1 MPLGYFVAAEG
12 RIGAALRVAR
22 GGHELVATGP
32 AARLG
37 TLLPHNTTT
46 TTQSCDGR
54 PLEVRLPFALAL
66 WLVLGCLLPSEDVL
80 ALLVYEYVV
89 GAERLGSALDTL
101 LGEIDDNGATALTPS
116 VLRRK
121 LLELG
126 TSLRAS
132 NPVPFTVTAAC
143 LMVVGG
149 ASDDHDCT
157 HLPTPLHCPALAPGW
172 FGLVTYAMLLSPD
185 GTFAVL
191 AELECVWM
199 QRFFASQRAVG
210 GGFSVMETL
219 LNNAMPPDEVTIIGG
234 LAAAGKAVQY
244 CKLVV
249 TLLPTA
255 PEMVCFHTSAAAA
268 AIALSRA
275 FARAISSN
283 GALAV
288 SVHDVLTVI
297 PHYEPF
303 AYAIGC
309 EIGAPAALGLLLEC
323 VRAALRSPT
332 AQLSLGNVAAGADVF
347 KYLLGGASRSCTPS
361 TSQRPSGSPS

>member
-12 RIGAALRVAR
+12 RTGAALRVAR

-32 AARLG
+32 SARLG
-37 TLLPHNTTT
+37 TLLPHSTTT
-46 TTQSCDGR
+46 TTQSSDGR
-54 PLEVRLPFALAL
+54 PLEVRLPFALVL

-149 ASDDHDCT
+149 ATDDHDCT

-199 QRFFASQRAVG
+199 QRFFASQRAVACG
-210 GGFSVMETL
+210 WRVFGHGDF
-219 LNNAMPPDEVTIIGG
+219 AQQRH
-234 LAAAGKAVQY
+234 AA
-244 CKLVV
+244 
-249 TLLPTA
+249 
-255 PEMVCFHTSAAAA
+255 
-268 AIALSRA
+268 R
-275 FARAISSN
+275 
-283 GALAV
+283 
-288 SVHDVLTVI
+288 
-297 PHYEPF
+297 
-303 AYAIGC
+303 
-309 EIGAPAALGLLLEC
+309 
-323 VRAALRSPT
+323 
-332 AQLSLGNVAAGADVF
+332 
-347 KYLLGGASRSCTPS
+347 
-361 TSQRPSGSPS
+361 